1 MARITERL
9 ADLASGAFFTQAVVT
24 AKTALSEHFVRVELR
39 SDRFRTAPWTPG
51 CKVQLRT
58 DRGTMTRRTYTPF
71 GWDTAEGTVSLV
83 AYVHGAGPA
92 ARWFDRV
99 TPGDACEL
107 FGPRRSIDLT
117 GVASQVVFVGDETS
131 VGLAAALGQT
141 RPDGVTYLLEATD
154 PAEYTKVLAGLG
166 VTATVVPKTAD
177 RRDLLAAA
185 GTGAYDL
192 VVTGD
197 AATVGPV
204 RRAAGGW
211 TPAPGKV
218 FGKAYWAEGRTGL
231 D

>member
-9 ADLASGAFFTQAVVT
+9 ADLASGAFLTQAVVT
-24 AKTALSEHFVRVELR
+24 AKTALSAHFVRVDLR
-39 SDRFRTAPWTPG
+39 SDRFRSASWTPG

-58 DRGTMTRRTYTPF
+58 DRGQMTMRTYTPF
-71 GWDTAEGTVSLV
+71 AWDPAEGAVSLV
-83 AYVHGAGPA
+83 AYLHGTGPA

-99 TPGDACEL
+99 KPGDPCEL
-107 FGPRRSIDLT
+107 LGPRRSIDLT
-117 GVASQVVFVGDETS
+117 GVGSRVLFLGDETS
-131 VGLAAALGQT
+131 VGLAAVLGQT
-141 RPDGVTYLLEATD
+141 PGVTFVLEAAD
-154 PAEYTKVLAGLG
+154 PAEYTEVLAALG

-185 GTGAYDL
+185 RPDAYDL

-204 RRAAGGW
+204 RRDARDW

>member
-1 MARITERL
+1 MVRITERL
-9 ADLASGAFFTQAVVT
+9 ADLASGAFLTQAVVT

-39 SDRFRTAPWTPG
+39 SDRFRTASWTPG

-58 DRGTMTRRTYTPF
+58 DRGMTMRTYTPF
-71 GWDTAEGTVSLV
+71 GWDPAEGTVSLV
-83 AYVHGAGPA
+83 AYEHGTGPA

-99 TPGDACEL
+99 TPGDPCDL
-107 FGPRRSIDLT
+107 LGPRRSIDLS
-117 GVASQVVFVGDETS
+117 GAAPRLVFVGDETS
-131 VGLAAALGQT
+131 VGLAAVLRQT
-141 RPDGVTYLLEATD
+141 RPDGVTYVLESTR
-154 PAEYTKVLAGLG
+154 PAEYTEVLAALG

-177 RRDLLAAA
+177 RRGLLDAA

-197 AATVGPV
+197 AATVGPI
-204 RRAAGGW
+204 RRAARDW